1 MSILVRGK
9 YLITDARLEE
19 KGILNDCGVYI
30 ENDEITEIDD
40 FCKLRDKYPHA
51 KVVGNGKQLVMPGLI
66 DAHTHGQGL
75 SYFEEGFKYD
85 YLENCILEWALS
97 RDTELATM
105 LNAVR
110 HIQNGC
116 TTTHHND
123 RGKPFDK
130 DALVKAKKKIEG
142 YRSAG
147 IRLAYSPAVKNINS
161 VALEDKEFY
170 KTLPS
175 DMQEFVKPMIFID
188 HDKVVDDYLELFS
201 SLYDNYNS
209 KDLKIIFGP
218 SWAQGSTDEFLLRVK
233 EKSDELGGIPIH
245 IHTLQTPIQ
254 KAFGLRN
261 YGKSLLMHLND
272 LGLVD
277 ENLVLGHAV
286 HLNEDDISL
295 LAEKN
300 ASTTHHPTCNFL
312 MRNGISPVYY
322 LLKQGVNVALGIDG
336 KGISD
341 DEDIIMEMRMAFLLH
356 RIPKYDLENAPTL
369 TAFDIIKM
377 ATLNSARACG
387 FDDIGAIK
395 VGNKGD
401 LILIDLERITENPW
415 ISPNL
420 NIAEIFIHK
429 AKGVDV
435 NTVVI
440 GGEVIMEDRKILTID
455 VDSLYKEIRKD
466 MNKGFSKEQLD
477 YAAKMQLLKP
487 YYQRWYRDWVDNDD
501 FKPYYNLN
509 NRE

>member
-19 KGILNDCGVYI
+19 KGILSDYGVYI
-30 ENDEITEIDD
+30 EDDEITEIDD
-40 FCKLRDKYPHA
+40 FYKLHAKYPHT
-51 KVVGNGKQLVMPGLI
+51 KVIGNGKQLVMPGLI
-66 DAHTHGQGL
+66 DAHSHGQGL
-75 SYFEEGFKYD
+75 SYFEEGFRYD

-97 RDTELATM
+97 RDNELNSY

-110 HIQNGC
+110 HIQSGC

-130 DALVKAKKKIEG
+130 AALVKAKKKIEG
-142 YRSAG
+142 YKNVG
-147 IRLAYSPAVKNINS
+147 IRLSYSPAVKNVNAI
-161 VALEDKEFY
+161 ALEDKEFY
-170 KTLPS
+170 KTLPT
-175 DMQEFVKPMIFID
+175 DLQEFAKPRIFID
-188 HDKVVDDYLELFS
+188 QDKVIDDYMELFS
-201 SLYDNYNS
+201 NLYDTYNS

-218 SWAQGSTDEFLLRVK
+218 SWVQGSTDEFLLRVK
-233 EKSDELGGIPIH
+233 QKSDELGGIPIH

-261 YGKSLLMHLND
+261 YGKSLLMHLDD

-277 ENLVLGHAV
+277 ENMVLGHAV
-286 HLNEDDISL
+286 HLNEDDIGL

-300 ASTTHHPTCNFL
+300 ASTTHHPSCNFI

-322 LLKQGVNVALGIDG
+322 LLKEGVNVALGIDG

-356 RIPKYDLENAPTL
+356 RIPKYDLENPPL
-369 TAFDIIKM
+369 TAFDIIKI

-387 FDDIGAIK
+387 FNDLGLIE
-395 VGNKGD
+395 VGSKAD
-401 LILIDLERITENPW
+401 LILLDLERILNNPW
-415 ISPNL
+415 ISPDL
-420 NIAEIFIHK
+420 NIAEIFIHR

-440 GGEVIMEDRKILTID
+440 GGEVIMEDREILTID
-455 VDSLYKEIRKD
+455 VELLYKEIRKE
-466 MNKGFSKEQLD
+466 MNKGFSKEEED
-477 YAAKMQLLKP
+477 YRNKVKLLQP

-509 NRE
+509 NRR